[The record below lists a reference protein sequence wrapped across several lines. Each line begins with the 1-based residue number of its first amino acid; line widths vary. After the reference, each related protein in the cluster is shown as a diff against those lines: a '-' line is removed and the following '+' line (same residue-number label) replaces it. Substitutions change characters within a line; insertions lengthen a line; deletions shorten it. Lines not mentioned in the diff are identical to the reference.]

1 MVQAEAAVEKLDSAE
16 KDAVLN
22 LLNTMD
28 FGNTSVLQTFMQ
40 TDAGVVQI
48 TAILPSAFPA
58 EQQMVLTS
66 GADARVE
73 VVGHVIHQASELTS
87 GPIMVSTTSMTQD
100 VAAKFKDSGISGL
113 GSTLRSKPLSIN
125 LRRNDGSALTM
136 KNLREPMG
144 MVLKV
149 NGEEN
154 VTCAYWDE
162 EEHRWS
168 IEGVTTIGTSNGE
181 LRCETTHLSIFAGVV
196 MTVQFLQDAASI
208 DCEITGSW
216 SADGMAALFDSETT
230 SKLLGSEWMSSAGG
244 VCLFVALSL
253 FLLAVAWAVH
263 RQQRQDD
270 EAVKDTVLNRSTGKA
285 DMTSESAVGACLQ
298 AVQSYRTGLEL
309 ETLKALNGGVGPHRS
324 RYSAGDDDSRGRR
337 PSLQDMRRDSNAW
350 DVSVRLQDLPQL
362 KYFFQ
367 NYEISRHRRRSAE
380 DFLDAPWPKRVLM
393 MFKAVH
399 SWLAVGRFNLFT
411 TKCERI
417 CLIGFKLFT
426 AAALNALTLSGMP
439 VLPDCA
445 VELGL
450 AHFGFVEAM
459 LVGLASACVADLLRL
474 LQMVLRQRSGWLSWV
489 VWLLLVALALFCC
502 IAYLAIDGE
511 HWLEST
517 FSSLFQEL
525 LLQPLGLAMFLVTRA
540 SMALKNPE
548 VVEVVVK
555 KWVEAEEDVET
566 SPGHQPQQVLQ
577 ILPAA
582 PARSSHARSSHARS
596 SARVSAEEGDVALQ
610 LVGDSQSSKKRE
622 VLEAK
627 SVAYQRAYESA
638 IEEGLSKKE
647 AKALAKEAFRMAQ
660 LEESPGELLLQ
671 EAKRHRMVEKSSAYH
686 EAYKEAVEA
695 GKSKDEAKATAKVA
709 FQHANGGGSRPS
721 SSGHQSSSSG
731 LGSAEEMVSPPRR
744 STAPLGQFDVIMPSP
759 GEMATVERKRKKK
772 ADQSSAYHEAYK
784 KAVQDG
790 SDQEEAKGKAMAAF
804 HRSGSADVDFPM
816 PMPGVVE
823 DSHSGSGSS
832 DGRAKK
838 TDLAR
843 KGGIYREAYQRAIEQ
858 GMTEEEAQ
866 AIAKEAYRNA

>member
-1 MVQAEAAVEKLDSAE
+1 MVQAAAAVEQLDSAE

-22 LLNTMD
+22 LLGTMD

-48 TAILPSAFPA
+48 TAVLPSAFPA

-66 GADARVE
+66 GSDARVE
-73 VVGHVIHQASELTS
+73 VLGHVIHQASEFTS
-87 GPIMVSTTSMTQD
+87 GPIMVSTTSMTED
-100 VAAKFKDSGISGL
+100 VAAKFTDSSIAGL

-125 LRRNDGSALTM
+125 LRRNDGSALSM

-144 MVLKV
+144 MVMKV
-149 NGEEN
+149 SGEEN
-154 VTCAYWDE
+154 VTCAFWDE

-168 IEGVTTIGTSNGE
+168 LQGVTTIGTSNGE

-216 SADGMAALFDSETT
+216 SADGMAALFDAETT
-230 SKLLGSEWMSSAGG
+230 SKLLGTQWMSSAGG

-253 FLLAVAWAVH
+253 FVLTVAWGLH

-367 NYEISRHRRRSAE
+367 NYEISRYRRRSAE
-380 DFLDAPWPKRVLM
+380 DFLDAPWPKRVWM

-450 AHFGFVEAM
+450 APFGFVEAM
-459 LVGLASACVADLLRL
+459 LVGLASACVADLFRL
-474 LQMVLRQRSGWLSWV
+474 LQMMLRQRSGWVSWV
-489 VWLLLVALALFCC
+489 VWLLLMALAVFCC
-502 IAYLAIDGE
+502 SAYVATDGE
-511 HWLEST
+511 HWLESSC
-517 FSSLFQEL
+517 SSLVQEL

-540 SMALKNPE
+540 SLALKNPE

-555 KWVEAEEDVET
+555 KWVEVEDVET
-566 SPGHQPQQVLQ
+566 SPGRQPQQVLQ

-582 PARSSHARSSHARS
+582 PTRSSHARS
-596 SARVSAEEGDVALQ
+596 SARVSAQEGDIALQ
-610 LVGDSQSSKKRE
+610 LVGNSQSNQKRE

-686 EAYKEAVEA
+686 QAYKEAVEA
-695 GKSKDEAKATAKVA
+695 GKSKDEAKAVAKVA
-709 FQHANGGGSRPS
+709 FQHDGGSRPS
-721 SSGHQSSSSG
+721 SLGHQSSSSG
-731 LGSAEEMVSPPRR
+731 LGSAEEVPSPRR
-744 STAPLGQFDVIMPSP
+744 SSLQFDVIMPSP
-759 GEMATVERKRKKK
+759 GEMATVERKRKKN
-772 ADQSSAYHEAYK
+772 ADQSSAYNEAYK
-784 KAVQDG
+784 KAVQEG
-790 SDQEEAKGKAMAAF
+790 SGQEEAKGKAMAAF
-804 HRSGSADVDFPM
+804 HRSGSADVDLPLA
-816 PMPGVVE
+816 MPGVVE

-832 DGRAKK
+832 DGKARK

-858 GMTEEEAQ
+858 GMREEEAQ

>member
-16 KDAVLN
+16 KGAVLN
-22 LLNTMD
+22 LLSTMD

-48 TAILPSAFPA
+48 TAVLPSAFPA

-66 GADARVE
+66 GSDARVE

-87 GPIMVSTTSMTQD
+87 GPIMVSTTSMTED
-100 VAAKFKDSGISGL
+100 VATKFTDSSIAGL

-125 LRRNDGSALTM
+125 LRRNDGSALNM

-144 MVLKV
+144 MVMKV
-149 NGEEN
+149 SGEEN

-168 IEGVTTIGTSNGE
+168 IQGVTTIGTSNGE

-196 MTVQFLQDAASI
+196 MAVQFLQDAVSI

-230 SKLLGSEWMSSAGG
+230 SKLLGTQWMSSAGG

-253 FLLAVAWAVH
+253 FVLAVAWGMH

-270 EAVKDTVLNRSTGKA
+270 EVVKDTVLNRSTGKA

-380 DFLDAPWPKRVLM
+380 DFLDAPWPARVLM

-450 AHFGFVEAM
+450 APFGFVEAM
-459 LVGLASACVADLLRL
+459 LVGLASACVADLFGL
-474 LQMVLRQRSGWLSWV
+474 LQMVLRQRSGWVSWV
-489 VWLLLVALALFCC
+489 VWLLLMALALFCC
-502 IAYLAIDGE
+502 IAYLATDGE

-540 SMALKNPE
+540 SLALKNPE

-555 KWVEAEEDVET
+555 KWVEVEDVET
-566 SPGHQPQQVLQ
+566 SPGRQPQQVLQ

-582 PARSSHARSSHARS
+582 PARSSHARSS
-596 SARVSAEEGDVALQ
+596 ARVSAQGDIALQ
-610 LVGDSQSSKKRE
+610 LVGNSQSSQKRE

-686 EAYKEAVEA
+686 QAYKEAVEA

-709 FQHANGGGSRPS
+709 FQQANGGSRPS

-731 LGSAEEMVSPPRR
+731 LGSAEEIASPPRR
-744 STAPLGQFDVIMPSP
+744 SSAPLGQFDVIMPSP

-784 KAVQDG
+784 KAVQEG

-804 HRSGSADVDFPM
+804 HRSGSADVELPLA
-816 PMPGVVE
+816 MPGVIE

-832 DGRAKK
+832 DGRARK

-858 GMTEEEAQ
+858 GMREEEAQ